1 MERERFGERV
11 GNGERENLKR
21 KRAESPI
28 AEGSGEGKRL
38 NEKTTNGEALNRNR
52 AEDPMA
58 EVSVGEK
65 STEGEK
71 FDEKMTNGVHGNGIH
86 VNGLQTNGVNH

>member
-1 MERERFGERV
+1 MLGGRIWRGRRLRIRRFKGGVEGERLGERL

-28 AEGSGEGKRL
+28 AEGSGEGERL

-52 AEDPMA
+52 VEDPMA
-58 EVSVGEK
+58 EVSIGER
-65 STEGEK
+65 STGGRSS
-71 FDEKMTNGVHGNGIH
+71 MRR
-86 VNGLQTNGVNH
+86 